1 MFAQYKS
8 LTIVIALAGAY
19 FLLGSAY
26 GREEAPAEAAWRDAN
41 AEIAAWL
48 EAQADDTE
56 ASPADGVAED
66 TGLVAADS
74 DAGASTRGAAAEGT
88 VALPAEE
95 EAAAPPPSALPSAA
109 PSAPPSAPP
118 TALPPASSSG
128 SPALPPSVRAAEASP
143 SEAAP
148 SGLVDVNSATAEQLD
163 ALPGIGPAK
172 AAAIVAYRE
181 TEGPFRSKEDLL
193 NVKGI
198 GPSILAKIES
208 AITVGGEGGSGK

>member
-26 GREEAPAEAAWRDAN
+26 GREGAPAEAAWRDAN

-48 EAQADDTE
+48 EAQAD
-56 ASPADGVAED
+56 GVAAD
-66 TGLVAADS
+66 SGAVAADS
-74 DAGASTRGAAAEGT
+74 DAGASTRGAAAEGAIA
-88 VALPAEE
+88 VPADGG
-95 EAAAPPPSALPSAA
+95 AAAPPPSALPSAT
-109 PSAPPSAPP
+109 PSAPP
-118 TALPPASSSG
+118 TASPPASSSG
-128 SPALPPSVRAAEASP
+128 SPAPSPSRAAEASP

-208 AITVGGEGGSGK
+208 AITLGGEGGSGK